1 MAEMSPARKR
11 IAIGIVV
18 VGSVLIGERVV
29 ALMTGDAEVV
39 EVRPQSVSRP
49 RAQQTTASADPSAS
63 ELQLDRLDARQRA
76 LARSDLD
83 VGSAGAT
90 GFDPTAWQPPPSK
103 AQAAAVAE
111 PPPVPVAP
119 PFPYAY
125 LGGLTEDGVRTTFF
139 SEGERVLPV
148 QAGDTVDA
156 VYRIDQMT
164 ETQMTLTYLPLNQ
177 TQTVALRSRR

>member
-1 MAEMSPARKR
+1 M
-11 IAIGIVV
+11 
-18 VGSVLIGERVV
+18 
-29 ALMTGDAEVV
+29 
-39 EVRPQSVSRP
+39 Q
-49 RAQQTTASADPSAS
+49 
-63 ELQLDRLDARQRA
+63 

-90 GFDPTAWQPPPSK
+90 GFDPTAWQPLPSK
-103 AQAAAVAE
+103 AQAAAAAE